1 MKLAYLKLGESAPEC
16 REVPGHSV
24 ACFPDIDTFL
34 QSAVT
39 PEGVIIGGGEPD
51 TVEHVIRQIRAA
63 PFMAILPVV
72 LLNDPGSRLALLS
85 DGVAADIAAAVARMV
100 PVRERLQELP
110 QDVLDHGQDFRL
122 LAYLYCRPDAR
133 LRADRQWNSARV
145 YTYPAVEAL
154 ADPTTDVDRW
164 LSNLV
169 ERDYLERAD
178 LIDRLRL
185 CPKCGGPHQNYVDA
199 CPHSRSIDIVQ
210 KPFLHCFTCGNVG
223 PEETFLAG
231 GALVCPKCATRLR
244 HIGADYDRPLEN
256 YLCNECGQSFVEPLV
271 IARCLTCGAENPTE
285 ALVPR
290 QVYALRLSERG
301 RLAARTGSLEDIYA
315 LFDNLNYTRPQFFE
329 ALVDW
334 LLAVCRRHTEERF
347 SLLGIRLR
355 NVLDLTDRIGRFRTA
370 EVVDEFAAR
379 LRETVRKTDLSTRT
393 DQRTLWI
400 LLPKTECPACTILLT
415 RLEEIRKNSRQPE
428 GIGLEF
434 DVVTFSAP
442 TDMLPEETSAV
453 LLARLISGL
462 E

>member
-1 MKLAYLKLGESAPEC
+1 
-16 REVPGHSV
+16 
-24 ACFPDIDTFL
+24 
-34 QSAVT
+34 
-39 PEGVIIGGGEPD
+39 
-51 TVEHVIRQIRAA
+51 
-63 PFMAILPVV
+63 
-72 LLNDPGSRLALLS
+72 
-85 DGVAADIAAAVARMV
+85 
-100 PVRERLQELP
+100 
-110 QDVLDHGQDFRL
+110 
-122 LAYLYCRPDAR
+122 
-133 LRADRQWNSARV
+133 
-145 YTYPAVEAL
+145 
-154 ADPTTDVDRW
+154 
-164 LSNLV
+164 
-169 ERDYLERAD
+169 
-178 LIDRLRL
+178 
-185 CPKCGGPHQNYVDA
+185 
-199 CPHSRSIDIVQ
+199 
-210 KPFLHCFTCGNVG
+210 
-223 PEETFLAG
+223 
-231 GALVCPKCATRLR
+231 
-244 HIGADYDRPLEN
+244 
-256 YLCNECGQSFVEPLV
+256 
-271 IARCLTCGAENPTE
+271 
-285 ALVPR
+285 VPR
-290 QVYALRLSERG
+290 QVYALRLAERG

-355 NVLDLTDRIGRFRTA
+355 NVLELTDRIGRYRTA

-442 TDMLPEETSAV
+442 ADMLPEESSAV